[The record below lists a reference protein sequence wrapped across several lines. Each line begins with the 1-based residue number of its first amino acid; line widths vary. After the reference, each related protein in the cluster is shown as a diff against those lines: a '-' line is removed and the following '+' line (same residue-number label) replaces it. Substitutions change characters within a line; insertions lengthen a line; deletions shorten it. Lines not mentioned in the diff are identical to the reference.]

1 MRKLKLIDRKSKGA
15 ILIKNNQAQKNMELK
30 SDDEEPVDLNRVM
43 LEILI
48 SVHESMKTKRRL
60 LSNDGNKFTPWT

>member
-1 MRKLKLIDRKSKGA
+1 MIEKIKVDRQEIKRCYQD
-15 ILIKNNQAQKNMELK
+15 KNNPAQINIELK

-48 SVHESMKTKRRL
+48 SVHESMKTKKEA
-60 LSNDGNKFTPWT
+60 S